1 MRSTALEAGSPMMA
15 PALTIVHLS
24 EYGKVE
30 DYSPEAQGGRGDQR
44 WQIENQKFRSSRIQF
59 GYTIKDHLPFPSPA
73 YSRIMLRYRV
83 DILLTPERW
92 VPLGSRHL
100 GPACQPLQ
108 SGRRAKRSASMRV
121 LMDCLQQALALS
133 GAGWEGAGACK
144 FSSRTCEWGLGPKP
158 GHHCEELMEVR
169 TRKSL
174 LLPCPG
180 SGTTKY
186 NEENGA
192 SRRHRQHWRK
202 EKTRLALSPPQS
214 PPA

>member
-1 MRSTALEAGSPMMA
+1 MGTSG
-15 PALTIVHLS
+15 
-24 EYGKVE
+24 VE
-30 DYSPEAQGGRGDQR
+30 
-44 WQIENQKFRSSRIQF
+44 
-59 GYTIKDHLPFPSPA
+59 T
-73 YSRIMLRYRV
+73 
-83 DILLTPERW
+83 
-92 VPLGSRHL
+92 L

-108 SGRRAKRSASMRV
+108 SGMCAKHLASMKV
-121 LMDCLQQALALS
+121 LMDCLQQAMALS
-133 GAGWEGAGACK
+133 GAGWEGAGDCK
-144 FSSRTCEWGLGPKP
+144 FSSRPCEWGLGPKP

-202 EKTRLALSPPQS
+202 EETRSALSPPQS
-214 PPA
+214 TSAGILKFIACLFVCFGESVPCDSGWPQT